1 MWRGTALHGQGGSA
15 EGGPVT
21 FGAYGATSL
30 PKPALLGSVSA
41 SDPRV
46 WAPAPDAPKGTWATN
61 ITALLAAATNH
72 SGGGLYGAS
81 SYEHTITDV
90 GNIILSSGGQERA
103 AVKVWGVEELRQQD
117 QFFYK

>member
-41 SDPRV
+41 SNPRV
-46 WAPAPDAPKGTWATN
+46 WAPAPDAPKGTWVTN
-61 ITALLAAATNH
+61 ITALLAVATRH

-81 SYEHTITDV
+81 SYGHTITDV
-90 GNIILSSGGQERA
+90 GNIILGSGSQERA
-103 AVKVWGVEELRQQD
+103 AVKVWGVEELQHQD